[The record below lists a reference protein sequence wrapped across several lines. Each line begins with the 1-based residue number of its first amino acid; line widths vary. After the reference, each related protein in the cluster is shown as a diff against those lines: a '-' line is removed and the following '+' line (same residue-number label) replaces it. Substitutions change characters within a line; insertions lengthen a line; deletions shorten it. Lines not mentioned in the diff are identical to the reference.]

1 MSKKYALL
9 SVSDKNGITDFA
21 KGLAKEGYSLIS
33 TGGTSK
39 LLEESGLEVIKVSD
53 ITGFPELFDGRVKTL
68 HPLIHGGL
76 LHRRDNP
83 KDLEDADTH
92 GIPNI
97 EIVAINLYPFKEAV
111 KKSEDF
117 DYIIENIDIGGPA
130 MVRASA
136 KNFKSVTIITNPSDY
151 ESFLGRLKNGEV
163 DIDFRRNMMIKAYT
177 HTASYDAFIANYMNK
192 RFNSGFGESYFIEGK
207 KAKELRYGE
216 NPHQEGML
224 YEFGDFYKKSLI
236 PIKNEPSF
244 NNYND
249 INAALKLATSFKD
262 APAVAIIK
270 HANPCGFAIKDNLL
284 TSFQHAL
291 ICDPLSAYGGVC
303 AINGE
308 VDEELAKEISKIYI
322 EVIVAASFTEDAL
335 KIFESKKRLKLF
347 TQNTQKLFMPKDEVD
362 FKHIEGG
369 VLIQSSDEV
378 EDSEV
383 QNSKCMTKKSAD
395 IEGLEDLDIA
405 CKIAAITKSN
415 CITVVKDGVLL
426 AIGMGMTSR
435 VDAAQCAFKK
445 ASNQDIDLHGSSMA
459 SEAFFPFR
467 DSIDAAAKEGI
478 SLIIE
483 PGGSMRDDEVIDAAN
498 EHGIALY
505 FSGKRHF
512 LH

>member
-9 SVSDKNGITDFA
+9 SVSNKNGIVEFA
-21 KGLAKEGYSLIS
+21 KGLVDNNYSLIS
-33 TGGTSK
+33 TGGTAK
-39 LLEESGLEVIKVSD
+39 LLEDSGLEVIKVSD

-76 LHRRDNP
+76 LFRRNNKQDR
-83 KDLEDADTH
+83 EDAKTH
-92 GIPNI
+92 NIPNI
-97 EIVAINLYPFKEAV
+97 EVVAINLYPFKETV
-111 KKSEDF
+111 KNTEDF
-117 DYIIENIDIGGPA
+117 DSIIENIDIGGPA

-136 KNFKSVTIITNPSDY
+136 KNFRDVTILTNPDDY
-151 ESFLGRLKNGEV
+151 ELFLQKLKTDKLN
-163 DIDFRRNMMIKAYT
+163 INFRRDMMIKAYS
-177 HTASYDAFIANYMNK
+177 HTASYDAFIANYMNE
-192 RFNSGFGESYFIEGK
+192 RFNEGSGESFFVEAK
-207 KAKELRYGE
+207 KARDLRYGE
-216 NPHQEGML
+216 NPHQKGSL
-224 YEFGDFYKKSLI
+224 YEFGDFYKNSLI

-262 APAVAIIK
+262 KPVVSIIK

-322 EVIVAASFTEDAL
+322 EVIVAASFSDEAL
-335 KIFESKKRLKLF
+335 KVFESKKRLKLF
-347 TQNTQKLFMPKDEVD
+347 TQNSKHLFMPKDEID

-369 VLIQSSDEV
+369 ILIQSSDEIEV
-378 EDSEV
+378 DEVKKSKCVSKTIAKDSEF
-383 QNSKCMTKKSAD
+383 
-395 IEGLEDLDIA
+395 EDLEIA
-405 CKIAAITKSN
+405 YKIAAITKSN
-415 CITVVKDGVLL
+415 CVTVVKDGVLL

-435 VDAAQCAFKK
+435 VDAASCAFKK
-445 ASNQDIDLHGSSMA
+445 ASNQDISLEGATLA

-467 DSIDAAAKEGI
+467 DSIDVAASEGI

-483 PGGSMRDDEVIDAAN
+483 PGGSMRDGEVIEAAN

>member
-9 SVSDKNGITDFA
+9 SVSDKNGIADFA
-21 KGLAKEGYSLIS
+21 KGLVKEGYSLIS
-33 TGGTSK
+33 TGGTAK
-39 LLEESGLEVIKVSD
+39 LLIENGLDVVKVSD

-76 LHRRDNP
+76 LHRRENP
-83 KDLEDADTH
+83 KDLEDAHTH
-92 GIPNI
+92 SIPNI
-97 EIVAINLYPFKEAV
+97 EVVAINLYPFKEAV

-136 KNFKSVTIITNPSDY
+136 KNFKSVTIITNPNDY
-151 ESFLGRLKNGEV
+151 ASFLDRLQKGEV
-163 DIDFRRNMMIKAYT
+163 DIEFRRDMMIKAYT

-192 RFNSGFGESYFIEGK
+192 RFNSGFGESYFIEGE
-207 KAKELRYGE
+207 KARELRYGE
-216 NPHQEGML
+216 NPHQDGVL
-224 YEFGDFYKKSLI
+224 YEFGEFYKNSLI

-249 INAALKLATSFKD
+249 INAALKLATAFDDK
-262 APAVAIIK
+262 PAVAIIK

-322 EVIVAASFTEDAL
+322 EVIVAASFTDEAL
-335 KIFESKKRLKLF
+335 KVFESKKRLKLF
-347 TQNTQKLFMPKDEVD
+347 TQNSKKLFMPKDEID

-378 EDSEV
+378 EVDEV
-383 QNSKCMTKKSAD
+383 KNSKCMSEKRAKD
-395 IEGLEDLDIA
+395 EELKDLDIA
-405 CKIAAITKSN
+405 CKVAAITKSN
-415 CITVVKDGVLL
+415 CVSVVKDGVLL

-445 ASNQDIDLHGSSMA
+445 ASNQDISLEGSTLA

-483 PGGSMRDDEVIDAAN
+483 PGGSMRDEEVIDAAN